1 MALSNIEEERKRKE
15 AAAKQLTPTTDPFL
29 ASMARGNYN
38 TPGPVVK
45 QAKPTPGNPMSES
58 FYGGPDNSPR
68 TRPQIGQLQ
77 PDGSRMVI
85 DERPLVQSN
94 NIKPPTLKEI
104 PNAQRD
110 AELGKMTVSTKGNIA
125 TYDIGGN
132 TLSIDLSQ
140 KDRPSLKN
148 INRPSG
154 NAPTWDDY
162 HRQQRARLNTTRGGY
177 YGPTPLPTETSET
190 KDNSFGGL
198 FLQGLQMKKDRT
210 NDQIEND
217 IALQDI
223 NRTEAET
230 QAKRNLLLADQNR
243 ISEMDVQGQN
253 KLRDIQGQVA
263 QEPPAKESRLKPI
276 IIEESD
282 PTDPTGAR
290 KRQRLLMPNADE
302 TGYVDGTPG
311 QSGQTL
317 TNELPE
323 NHPAIKFLK
332 DNPSQASNFKA
343 KYGYLP
349 DWAVS
354 K

>member
-85 DERPLVQSN
+85 DERPLGQSN

-132 TLSIDLSQ
+132 TLSVDLSQ

-148 INRPSG
+148 INRQPS

-162 HRQQRARLNTTRGGY
+162 HRQQRSRLNTTRGGY
-177 YGPTPLPTETSET
+177 YGPTPIATEQP
-190 KDNSFGGL
+190 KNDVLNAGSFGEL
-198 FLQGLQMKKDRT
+198 FMMGLQSRKNMTDANRANLK
-210 NDQIEND
+210 E
-217 IALQDI
+217 LQDI
-223 NRTEAET
+223 KNAEVEN
-230 QAKRNLLLADQNR
+230 QANSNLIDFDRNR
-243 ISEMDVQGQN
+243 INEMDVQGQN
-253 KLRDIQGQVA
+253 KWRDIQGQVA
-263 QEPPAKESRLKPI
+263 QQPPVTENQYKPMV
-276 IIEESD
+276 IEESD
-282 PTDPTGAR
+282 PNDPTGMS
-290 KRQRLLMPNADE
+290 KRQRIMINPDGK
-302 TGYVDGTPG
+302 GYVDGMTGQAPSNAAPQVTPE
-311 QSGQTL
+311 QRSKINALIKANPNIDRATILQKIASG
-317 TNELPE
+317 E
-323 NHPAIKFLK
+323 I
-332 DNPSQASNFKA
+332 
-343 KYGYLP
+343 
-349 DWAVS
+349 
-354 K
+354 